1 MSEDST
7 GLELVSFRMA
17 EQDFCI
23 DIMQVREIRGWTQ
36 STALPQS
43 PDFVCGVIN
52 LRGTVLPVVDP
63 SGAEVTGVVGAAA
76 GPATIGAPP
85 LNRLLPAPQP
95 ASAPASANAAAR
107 FQTGCT
113 QAARIEAARIRA
125 ALMRDTR
132 ACRTAPPWWPGISGS
147 PETRLQQCA
156 IRAYC
161 RQIGRDERSP
171 TRAAKNDEC
180 D

>member
-52 LRGTVLPVVDP
+52 LRGTVLPVVDLSQRLGLGRTEP
-63 SGAEVTGVVGAAA
+63 SARSAIIVAHVGKKLFGLLVDAVSEIMSISEDAIQPTPDIGSDDVRSLLRGIVTIDNRMISVITLDNILPDSVAAA
-76 GPATIGAPP
+76 A
-85 LNRLLPAPQP
+85 
-95 ASAPASANAAAR
+95 
-107 FQTGCT
+107 
-113 QAARIEAARIRA
+113 
-125 ALMRDTR
+125 
-132 ACRTAPPWWPGISGS
+132 
-147 PETRLQQCA
+147 
-156 IRAYC
+156 
-161 RQIGRDERSP
+161 
-171 TRAAKNDEC
+171 
-180 D
+180 